1 MDKFV
6 VTGIPAFNG
15 EYPVDI
21 ETFTMREL
29 QIIKRMSGVRAGE
42 LSEAFNGGDAS
53 VILALAVIAV
63 RRNGKDWEQF
73 ERVAWECSFDAFEF
87 VADEEVADEPDPL
100 TNKNENGVDGN
111 SSEQPELS
119 GQPSLEDGDSHQE
132 KSLRAIGSPG

>member
-87 VADEEVADEPDPL
+87 FADEEVADEPDPL
-100 TNKNENGVDGN
+100 TNKNENGGSGN

-119 GQPSLEDGDSHQE
+119 GPPSPEDGDIHQE